1 MTKLERRWR
10 DALMASI
17 IPAPGRGLPALSE
30 LELDRFW
37 ARFDETAPPHL
48 RLGVRAASV
57 GIGGVLPWLLG
68 YFRTLPALDDD
79 QRDAVLQRALRLPL
93 FADLAKVAKI
103 VASLAYFADPAVQAT
118 ARGRR

>member
-10 DALMASI
+10 DALMASS